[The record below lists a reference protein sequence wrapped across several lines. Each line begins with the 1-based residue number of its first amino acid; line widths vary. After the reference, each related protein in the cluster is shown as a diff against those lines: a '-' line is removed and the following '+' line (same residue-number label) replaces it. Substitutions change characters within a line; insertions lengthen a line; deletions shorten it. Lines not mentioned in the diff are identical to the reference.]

1 MVHSTRKDRKMA
13 NRNSKMRTGGEAAI
27 IMILLLGAML
37 SSFILAW
44 YTPNPLQI
52 PLQKAI
58 KSLILWQDN
67 PSSINGYII
76 VTDTTGTVSS
86 ISPSTNQCY
95 LGCIIY
101 SSAGGNSGRVDL
113 QALVNITSGVS
124 WNSNTVMA
132 ISVDGSQVSSSSLI
146 TQGTA
151 PITNALI
158 QEQILSGYQ
167 INGYLSSTTS
177 SSVHTLSVSL
187 SGAITVVFFDGTTRT
202 QSFSQTSFIT
212 LQVVVNVG
220 SSGYIVSV

>member
-1 MVHSTRKDRKMA
+1 
-13 NRNSKMRTGGEAAI
+13 
-27 IMILLLGAML
+27 
-37 SSFILAW
+37 
-44 YTPNPLQI
+44 
-52 PLQKAI
+52 
-58 KSLILWQDN
+58 
-67 PSSINGYII
+67 
-76 VTDTTGTVSS
+76 
-86 ISPSTNQCY
+86 
-95 LGCIIY
+95 
-101 SSAGGNSGRVDL
+101 
-113 QALVNITSGVS
+113 NITSGVS

-132 ISVDGSQVSSSSLI
+132 ISVDGSQVSSSSLL

-187 SGAITVVFFDGTTRT
+187 SVAITVVFFDVTTRT

-212 LQVVVNVG
+212 LQVVVNVV